1 MRTFSLQSGSNG
13 NCIYVEADG
22 ARLLFDA
29 GISGAQAETR
39 MKTRNR
45 NIRDVQALIISHD
58 HWDHTRGAG
67 IFQRKFGIPVYMT
80 ERVYRS
86 VRPKVGM
93 LKDVRRFVPGECL
106 TFGDVKVQ
114 TIPTPHDGIDTV
126 CFMIEHDGRKLG
138 ILTDLGSPFL
148 GLAEALEQA
157 DAAYLESN
165 YDTNMLMN
173 GWYPEQ
179 LKRRISGDRGHL
191 SNDEAATLAAGC
203 IGRKMQWVAV
213 AHLSEQNNRPQLAL
227 DTTQK
232 KVGKMLSVH
241 VASRY
246 EAGPMLEV

>member
-1 MRTFSLQSGSNG
+1 MQTFSLQSGSNG

-29 GISGAQAETR
+29 GITGSQAEAR
-39 MKTRNR
+39 MKSHGR

-58 HWDHTRGAG
+58 HWDHTKCAG
-67 IFQRKFGIPVYMT
+67 VFQRKYGIPIYMT
-80 ERVYRS
+80 ERVYRAI
-86 VRPKVGM
+86 RPKVGT
-93 LKDVRRFVPGECL
+93 LRDVRRFLPGECL

-126 CFMIEHDGRKLG
+126 CFMIEHGAKKLG

-157 DAAYLESN
+157 DAAYLKSN
-165 YDTNMLMN
+165 YDTDMLLN
-173 GWYPEQ
+173 GWYPPG
-179 LKRRISGDRGHL
+179 LTRRSSGDRGHL

-213 AHLSEQNNRPQLAL
+213 AHLSEQNNRPQLAQ
-227 DTTQK
+227 DATRK
-232 KVGKMLSVH
+232 KVGKMLEVH

-246 EAGPMLEV
+246 GVGPMLEV